1 MFKSGCE
8 RLWRLLSA
16 ASRVTRVTLSHDSAG
31 TGPQTVVL
39 LHSGVCD
46 RRMWD
51 GQFQALADAGHHVVR
66 CDLRGFGE
74 TPVDAPHV
82 HADDVRDLLDH
93 LGVERAVL
101 VGSSFGGEVA
111 LEFAV
116 RHPGRTTALALL
128 CAPAP
133 VDHEV
138 SDRLRAFFGEENA
151 LLEAG
156 DLDGAAALNAELW
169 CGPDADAEARA
180 LVRAMQRRAFELQL
194 DVPEENGTRP
204 SGVTQEDLK
213 GIAVPALVVTGAHDV
228 SDFRDIGEKTAAL
241 LPDARR
247 VTLDWAGHLPSLE
260 RPEETL
266 ALITDF
272 LSGLSAPAAAGK

>member
-1 MFKSGCE
+1 M
-8 RLWRLLSA
+8 
-16 ASRVTRVTLSHDSAG
+16 TLSHDTAG

-51 GQFQALADAGHHVVR
+51 GQFQALADAGHRIVR

-74 TPVDAPHV
+74 TPVDAAHL
-82 HADDVRDLLDH
+82 HADDVRDLLDD
-93 LGVERAVL
+93 LGAERAVL

-128 CAPAP
+128 CAAAP
-133 VDHEV
+133 VEHEAGPG
-138 SDRLRAFFGEENA
+138 LRAFLDREDH

-156 DLDGAAALNAELW
+156 DLDAATALNVDLW
-169 CGPDADAEARA
+169 CGPEAGPGARA
-180 LVRAMQRRAFELQL
+180 LVHAMQRRAFELQL
-194 DVPEENGTRP
+194 AAPEEFDARP
-204 SGVTQEDLK
+204 SGVTEDDLR
-213 GIAVPALVVTGAHDV
+213 GVAVPALVVTGAHDV
-228 SDFRDIGEKTAAL
+228 PDFRVIGERTAAL
-241 LPDARR
+241 LPAARH
-247 VTLDWAGHLPSLE
+247 VELAWAGHLPSLE

-266 ALITDF
+266 RLLEDF
-272 LSGLSAPAAAGK
+272 LAEVAGTEAS